1 MPRADTRLLARVDLA
16 TPTLALLAAALGLW
30 ITGGLLAATGHPL
43 AGLALATLGAYLA
56 FTPMHEAAHQSVG
69 RPKTLNAVV
78 GRLAALPLLAP
89 FPAFRWV
96 HLEHHKHTNDPARDP
111 DHYSGRG
118 PAWLLPLRWL
128 TQDLHY
134 YGRYLRAGRP
144 RRELAEVVGVIVG
157 GLALAVV
164 LGASGWW
171 SYLIFGL
178 VLPARIATTLL
189 AYAFDYLPH
198 RPHDVLGRQDRYQA
212 TAVRPAAWLTPLL
225 VWQNYHLVHHL
236 YPAVPFYRY
245 GRVWRDREVEL
256 RERGAK
262 VIERGRR

>member
-16 TPTLALLAAALGLW
+16 SPTLALLAAALGLW
-30 ITGGLLAATGHPL
+30 ITGGLLAHAGHPIVGCL
-43 AGLALATLGAYLA
+43 LATLGAYLA

-69 RPKTLNAVV
+69 RRAPLNAIV

-118 PAWLLPLRWL
+118 PGWLRPLRWL
-128 TQDLHY
+128 SQDLHY

-144 RRELAEVVGVIVG
+144 RRELVEVVGVIVG
-157 GLALAVV
+157 GLALAA
-164 LGASGWW
+164 LLAAAGAW
-171 SYLIFGL
+171 SYLVWGL
-178 VLPARIATTLL
+178 VVPARVATALL

-198 RPHDVLGRQDRYQA
+198 RPHDVLGRDDRFRA
-212 TAVRPAAWLTPLL
+212 TAVRPTGWLTPLL

-245 GRVWRDREVEL
+245 AAVWRDREAEL
-256 RERGAK
+256 RARGAK
-262 VIERGRR
+262 VIE